1 MRTRPSIL
9 LLALALGLCAM
20 LHGHND
26 AIAWADSKGDGRAFV
41 PSEKVSADQ
50 AVAFPTDI

>member
-9 LLALALGLCAM
+9 LLAHVLGLCAM
-20 LHGHND
+20 LLGHND
-26 AIAWADSKGDGRAFV
+26 AIARADSKGDRRAFV
-41 PSEKVSADQ
+41 PSEEVSADQ